1 MKTSSLRLSTS
12 EKVSM
17 VANLSTMLAAGIPIL
32 ESVNS
37 LLEESKGNQKKLLET
52 LRDDLIAG
60 NHVYTTFSK
69 FPHVF
74 NKVTVNLIKASEGA
88 GTLETTLKD
97 IKEGI
102 QQEMEFNDKVRAAMM
117 YPMFVLMVFVGV
129 FFTILVVV
137 VPKIST
143 VFERLR
149 VELPLPT
156 KIMIFASNTLMKY
169 NIYLLIGLVLVSL
182 LLFFIYRQQKQL
194 LLNIIFKLPIIS
206 KLMKD
211 IDVTRFA
218 RSLYLLLNSGLPIAA
233 ALELAQDVVMKKEVA
248 DLVYK
253 SREMVISGKDFSEGL
268 RSKKGVMPAM
278 MIKLIEVGEKSG
290 TLADSMQ
297 DISVQMDYQVSK
309 SLKSV
314 TALLEPIMLVVVG
327 LGVGGMMMAIIAP
340 IYGLISQV
348 GVR

>member
-1 MKTSSLRLSTS
+1 MKTSNLRLSGN
-12 EKVSM
+12 EKISL
-17 VANLSTMLAAGIPIL
+17 VANLATMLAAGIPIL

-52 LRDDLIAG
+52 LRDDLVAG
-60 NHVYTTFSK
+60 NHVHTTFAK
-69 FPHVF
+69 FSRVF
-74 NKVTVNLIKASEGA
+74 DKVTVNLIKASEEA

-97 IKEGI
+97 IKAGI
-102 QQEMEFNDKVRAAMM
+102 QQEMEFNDKVRSAMT
-117 YPMFVLMVFVGV
+117 YPVFVLMVFVGV

-143 VFERLR
+143 VFQRLK

-156 KIMIFASNTLMKY
+156 KIMIFISNALLEY
-169 NIYLLIGLVLVSL
+169 YLYIGIGGILIATI
-182 LLFFIYRQQKQL
+182 LFFLYRQQKQL
-194 LLNIIFKLPIIS
+194 LLNLLFKLPVIS
-206 KLMKD
+206 RLVRD

-233 ALELAQDVVMKKEVA
+233 SLELAQDVVIKKEVA
-248 DLVYK
+248 SLI
-253 SREMVISGKDFSEGL
+253 SSTREMVISGKDLSEGL

-297 DISVQMDYQVSK
+297 DIATQMDYQVSK
-309 SLKSV
+309 SLKNV
-314 TALLEPIMLVVVG
+314 TALLEPVMLVFVG